1 MTEPFAPSAMSTILT
16 ALVLLAA
23 LALPARADL
32 LFHATFDD
40 DSAVAIKA
48 KGAAE
53 PVDAKRLEWTEGV
66 RGRAV
71 RLTHKEGSLLSYA
84 TPGNVPMER
93 GTVSL
98 WAKCEWEKP
107 HAFRVLF
114 SHRRIP
120 SGRLGTHALMLWWH
134 NQTLRS
140 DVSDDK
146 DSWQSSVPAGALDG
160 RWHHYAFSW
169 DPNGMAAYVDGRSV
183 GRGGDS
189 DSPMKTALRA
199 ADNGGALYRFSKP
212 TEFDRF
218 YLGSRDD
225 GSQWD
230 GVIDEV
236 RIYDTPLAP
245 AQIAKLAAEF
255 GPPPAPSKPDYA
267 ALYARNEGNPYVG
280 APAATPGVIPDDDLE
295 LVDEVR
301 LGSPE
306 DIERLRAAER
316 IRTIGELSFGEAGGL
331 PYLELGAKRGNRMAL
346 RFTLPE
352 DGARFYVFDI
362 DYPDD
367 KVRTMDCIVQTAKG
381 GVSSG
386 GDYAMQCGIA
396 AGAEYPNTGRVLTHR
411 VIWWRSPGEAA
422 VVLTTTRDKAPAAV
436 AAVRLWRVKS
446 GTLPPFKPFPAAL
459 QPEGQFPAA
468 IGGNLQPEGPFPA
481 AAGGHLI
488 PESGYHRS
496 IGLYYEDPA
505 LGYDFAVP
513 GGLATPESM
522 GETIDRAIATMR
534 FTGEN
539 MLFYPGAWYAGLI
552 DETYTP
558 RPHAPDFLS
567 GWYAKFDAE
576 GDFFLVPTLN
586 INNMPVP
593 PGLVTMDSMTNG
605 ALHASPIAIHD
616 TGLPNWGKW
625 HGTPP
630 NFNIAH
636 PEVRRWL
643 AGIVDRL
650 VEQGA
655 PHPSFKGV
663 CLHVTRHGLLTWGG
677 IESGYNDYC
686 IDAFAKATGIRIPV
700 DRSDPLRGKAYADWL
715 KAHPEAMEKWLD
727 WRCRVVAGFWGDIA
741 NRMRARRPDLK
752 LWINCGTTSFIKHEY
767 VGEPDFIARANR
779 EVGIDAAKLDA
790 AAPNLV
796 LAQCIV
802 PADWRWR
809 GNGLEPKFR
818 EAQRTLVDSE
828 ATYALLR
835 DAARPWVAQHD
846 RYWESAI
853 GRGKGA
859 DGKEVA
865 TLSCAW
871 LNELG
876 WRVSTINP
884 AGANSLRPFVLPL
897 RYNDVLGMTKGGFLI
912 GTYGTE
918 PYLAR
923 FARAFR
929 ALPAVKMDEFF
940 REGVVVGRMAVVEGR
955 TWGYVVNTDVA
966 PAEVDPEIPPGAMNA
981 ATGEALSARLAL
993 GPYEM
998 VSFLLP

>member
-1 MTEPFAPSAMSTILT
+1 MSTVLT
-16 ALVLLAA
+16 SLVLLAA
-23 LALPARADL
+23 LVLPAQADL
-32 LFHATFDD
+32 LFHTTFDD
-40 DSAVAIKA
+40 DSAVATMA
-48 KGAAE
+48 KGSAE
-53 PVDAKRLEWTEGV
+53 PVNAKHLEWTEGV

-71 RLTHKEGSLLSYA
+71 RFTHAAGSLLSYA
-84 TPGNVPMER
+84 NQGNVSMER
-93 GTVSL
+93 GTISL

-107 HAFRVLF
+107 YAFRILF
-114 SHRRIP
+114 SHQRIP

-169 DPNGMAAYVDGRSV
+169 DPNGMAAYVDGRRV

-189 DSPMKTALRA
+189 DSPMKSALRA
-199 ADNGGALYRFSKP
+199 ADNGGTLYRFSKP

-218 YLGSRDD
+218 YIGSRDD

-236 RIYDTPLAP
+236 RIFDTPLAP
-245 AQIAKLAAEF
+245 SQIAKLAAEF

-267 ALYARNEGNPYVG
+267 ALYAHGGGNPYVG

-316 IRTIGELSFGEAGGL
+316 IRTIGEISFGEAGGV
-331 PYLELGAKRGNRMAL
+331 PYLELGEKRGNRMAL
-346 RFTLPE
+346 RFMPPE

-367 KVRTMDCIVQTAKG
+367 KARTMDCIVQTAKG

-396 AGAEYPNTGRVLTHR
+396 AGNEYANTGRVLTHR

-422 VVLTTTRDKAPAAV
+422 LVFTTAREKLPGAV

-446 GTLPPFKPFPAAL
+446 GTLPPFEPLTAAKGDDF
-459 QPEGQFPAA
+459 E
-468 IGGNLQPEGPFPA
+468 
-481 AAGGHLI
+481 
-488 PESGYHRS
+488 HRS

-505 LGYDFAVP
+505 LGYDFAVTD
-513 GGLATPESM
+513 GLATPAAM
-522 GETIDRAIATMR
+522 GETIDRTIATLR

-552 DETYTP
+552 DEAYTP
-558 RPHAPDFLS
+558 RPHATDFLT
-567 GWYAKFDAE
+567 GWYTKFDAE
-576 GDFFLVPTLN
+576 GDFFFVPTLN

-593 PGLVTMDSMTNG
+593 PGLVTVDSMTNG
-605 ALHASPIAIHD
+605 TLHSSPIAIHD
-616 TGLPNWGKW
+616 TGMPNWGKW
-625 HGTPP
+625 HGSPP

-643 AGIVDRL
+643 ADIVDRL

-677 IESGYNDYC
+677 IESGYNDYA
-686 IDAFAKATGIRIPV
+686 IDAFAKAKGIRIPV

-715 KAHPEAMEKWLD
+715 KEHPEAMEAWLD
-727 WRCRVVAGFWGDIA
+727 WRCDVLADFWGA
-741 NRMRARRPDLK
+741 VARRMQERRPDLK
-752 LWINCGTTSFIKHEY
+752 LWFNCGTTSFIKHEHSND
-767 VGEPDFIARANR
+767 PDFVPRVNR
-779 EVGIDAAKLDA
+779 ELGIDAAKLDA

-809 GNGLEPKFR
+809 GSGLEPKYR
-818 EAQRTLVDSE
+818 EAQRTIVDRE
-828 ATYALLR
+828 QTYALLR
-835 DAARPWVAQHD
+835 DAERPWVAQHD

-853 GRGKGA
+853 GRGKQGA
-859 DGKEVA
+859 E

-884 AGANSLRPFVLPL
+884 AGANSMRPFVMPL
-897 RYNDVLGMTKGGFLI
+897 RYGDVLGMTKGGFLI

-923 FARAFR
+923 FARAYH

-940 REGVVVGRMAVVEGR
+940 REGVVVGRMAVVNGR

-966 PAEVDPEIPPGAMNA
+966 PAEVEPGIPPDA
-981 ATGEALSARLAL
+981 ADAVTGEPLPARLSL

-998 VSFLLP
+998 VSFVLP